1 LLFDLLYKLLHFL
14 RFVFLQSEGVQ
25 DRFRALTF
33 FKPKVLSTLAFD
45 EATLGCSFFF
55 GGMAKTRLFVG
66 SQLSRSKNANLVQLD
81 KLLAAAPSFRPF
93 SFFYNLAFSV
103 LFAIASFNISFGLS
117 PLTISGDR

>member
-1 LLFDLLYKLLHFL
+1 MLFDLLYKLLHFL

-66 SQLSRSKNANLVQLD
+66 SQLSRSDEILIATSSEKIGSDGSCKIKMLIW
-81 KLLAAAPSFRPF
+81 
-93 SFFYNLAFSV
+93 YNW
-103 LFAIASFNISFGLS
+103 INY
-117 PLTISGDR
+117 